1 MSTEQNKATVRRW
14 YLEIF
19 NQNRLDVA
27 DEIHTPTYTNHD
39 PYAPP
44 GGFGSGPQATKN
56 IVALYRAA
64 FPDVHFTID
73 GQVAEGD
80 RVATRWTATGT
91 NTGSLNGMPPTNRRV
106 TISGISIE
114 RCEEGKMAETWSNWD
129 FMGMLQQ
136 LGVIPTAG

>member
-27 DEIHTPTYTNHD
+27 DGIHTLTYINHD

-44 GGFGSGPQATKN
+44 GGFGVGPQATRN
-56 IVALYRAA
+56 VVTLYRAA
-64 FPDVHFTID
+64 FPDVQFIID
-73 GQVAEGD
+73 AQVAEGD
-80 RVATRWTATGT
+80 KVATRWTATGT
-91 NTGSLNGMPPTNRRV
+91 NTGSLNGMPPTNRRI

-114 RCEEGKMAETWSNWD
+114 RFEGGKIAESWVNWD
-129 FMGMLQQ
+129 FLGMLQQ
-136 LGVIPTAG
+136 LGVIPAAG